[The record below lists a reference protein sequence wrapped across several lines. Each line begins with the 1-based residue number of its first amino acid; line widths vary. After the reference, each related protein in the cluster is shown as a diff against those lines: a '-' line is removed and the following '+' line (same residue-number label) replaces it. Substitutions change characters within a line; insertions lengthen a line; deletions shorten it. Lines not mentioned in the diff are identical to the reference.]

1 MSKKTGNKGGQFG
14 NTNAQKWTEESLLK
28 LGNELLEWLKSPKNI
43 FFEKFL
49 IEYDLYGT
57 MLGTYTEKYPSF
69 SQLISRAK
77 KIQEYKIVEGAIVKD
92 FDSGMTKFMLINN
105 HGYVSDKQQIEQT
118 GKQTIEFVKTIVSK
132 KI

>member
-1 MSKKTGNKGGQFG
+1 MTKKPSGGQIGNK
-14 NTNAQKWTEESLLK
+14 NAEKWTEESLLK

-69 SQLISRAK
+69 SQLVNRAK

>member
-1 MSKKTGNKGGQFG
+1 MSKKPSGGQIGNK
-14 NTNAQKWTEESLLK
+14 NAEKWTEESLLK

-69 SQLISRAK
+69 SQLVNRAK

>member
-1 MSKKTGNKGGQFG
+1 MSKKPSGGQIGNK
-14 NTNAQKWTEESLLK
+14 NAEKWTEESLLK

-69 SQLISRAK
+69 SQLVNRAK

-118 GKQTIEFVKTIVSK
+118 GKQTIEFVKTIVS
-132 KI
+132 INI

>member
-1 MSKKTGNKGGQFG
+1 MSKKKAGGQLG

-69 SQLISRAK
+69 SQLVNRAK